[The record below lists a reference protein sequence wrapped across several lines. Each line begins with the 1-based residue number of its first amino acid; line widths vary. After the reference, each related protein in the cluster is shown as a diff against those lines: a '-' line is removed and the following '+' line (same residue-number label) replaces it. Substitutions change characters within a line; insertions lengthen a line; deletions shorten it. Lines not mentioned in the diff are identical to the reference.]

1 MKILYPIAL
10 TNASLCGYK
19 YAERLC
25 MELNAKLIA
34 INVIPSGPQTKAQL
48 KMRET
53 EKKLRENKIMSLT
66 RDYPDLC
73 DQKVIE
79 LLHTEYVVKFGN
91 IVSKIL
97 AYVESNNIDLLI
109 IGTKAKHNI
118 LEYVFG
124 SISTELM
131 RRINIPVIIVP
142 DGTAYKDINHITH
155 AIDMEKYDPNAHS
168 FVRELAKKLNAKITL
183 VHVEK
188 MESSDEINKE
198 EIVALGKEQLLETG
212 AGNVSIIKNP
222 SVVEGLDHYLH
233 AHNSRLLALKIQ
245 HKTKST
251 EILKRSLS
259 KVLVFKTKVP
269 LLLFK

>member
-25 MELNAKLIA
+25 VELNAKLIA
-34 INVIPSGPQTKAQL
+34 INIIPSGPQSKAEL
-48 KMRET
+48 KTREA
-53 EKKLRENKIMSLT
+53 EKKLRENKIMTLT
-66 RDYPDLC
+66 REYPDLC
-73 DQKVIE
+73 NHKVIE
-79 LLHTEYVVKFGN
+79 LLHPEYVVKFGN

-97 AYVESNNIDLLI
+97 SYVEDNNIDLVI

-131 RRINIPVIIVP
+131 RRINIPVIIIP
-142 DGTAYKDINHITH
+142 EGTAFQNIHHITH
-155 AIDMEKYDPNAHS
+155 AIDMEKYDPNTNS
-168 FVRELAKKLNAKITL
+168 FVRDIAKKLNAKISL

-188 MESSDEINKE
+188 MESDDEINTE
-198 EIVALGKEQLLETG
+198 EIVALGNEQLLKTG

-222 SVVEGLDHYLH
+222 SVVEGLDHYLNIH
-233 AHNSRLLALKIQ
+233 KSDLLALRIQ

-251 EILKRSLS
+251 EILKYSLS
-259 KVLVFKTKVP
+259 KVLVFKSKVP